1 MIRAAATSI
10 LVLAALG
17 AAARADE
24 KLPLCYEYG
33 CAVEAEIRYTGAELA
48 SIQRLLAGTDNAARE
63 RSRLALAV
71 GLLYAWAG
79 RQSPISNDRGGDY
92 ADEGVVGRMDCID
105 HAQSTTR
112 LLRMIETHGW
122 LRFHKVLEPVRRTL
136 YLVTQ
141 HFSAAVEELTA
152 TGGGTKAAAADG
164 QGGRFVIDSWFY
176 DNGWPAVVLPL
187 EDWKNGAGPDV

>member
-1 MIRAAATSI
+1 MLA
-10 LVLAALG
+10 LAALSG
-17 AAARADE
+17 AARAEE
-24 KLPLCYEYG
+24 KLTLCYEYG
-33 CAVEAEIRYTGAELA
+33 CAAEAEIHYSDGQLA
-48 SIQRLLAGTDNAARE
+48 SIKRLLDGAENAARE
-63 RSRLALAV
+63 RSRLAVAV
-71 GLLYAWAG
+71 GVLYAWAG

-112 LLRMIETHGW
+112 LLRMIEIRGW
-122 LRFHKVLEPVRRTL
+122 LRFHKVLEPVRRNL

-141 HFSAAVEELTA
+141 HFSAAVEELAA
-152 TGGGTKAAAADG
+152 TTRGTTPVALAAPAADG
-164 QGGRFVIDSWFY
+164 RSAQFVIDSWFY

>member
-1 MIRAAATSI
+1 MLALAT
-10 LVLAALG
+10 LG
-17 AAARADE
+17 SVARAEE
-24 KLPLCYEYG
+24 KLTLCYEYG
-33 CAVEAEIRYTGAELA
+33 CALAAEIRYSDAELA
-48 SIQRLLAGTDNAARE
+48 SIQRLLAGADNAARE

-79 RQSPISNDRGGDY
+79 RQSPIGNDRGGDY

-122 LRFHKVLEPVRRTL
+122 IRFHKVLEPVRRTL

-141 HFSAAVEELTA
+141 HFSAAVEELA
-152 TGGGTKAAAADG
+152 ASGGGMRALAPVQPEADG
-164 QGGRFVIDSWFY
+164 QGGQFVIDSWFY

-187 EDWKNGAGPDV
+187 EDWKSGAGPDV